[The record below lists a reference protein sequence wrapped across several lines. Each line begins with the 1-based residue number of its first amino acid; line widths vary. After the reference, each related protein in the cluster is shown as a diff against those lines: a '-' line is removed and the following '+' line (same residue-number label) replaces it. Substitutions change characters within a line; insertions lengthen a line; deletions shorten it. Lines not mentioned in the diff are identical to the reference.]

1 MKAVPF
7 SQHLFHE
14 DNPQDLKAQS
24 STSFKSEKWSFQP
37 EAQKEERNCLTRS
50 CKMQGENPFL
60 KARLA
65 YANKDSTKEVTRKS
79 GTLDEDSFGEFK
91 EEEPKTTFRLVRKR
105 TLNETVRR
113 TPDGGV

>member
-7 SQHLFHE
+7 SQHLFLNE
-14 DNPQDLKAQS
+14 NPQDLKAQS
-24 STSFKSEKWSFQP
+24 ATSFKSEKWSFEP
-37 EAQKEERNCLTRS
+37 EPQNEEKNSLTRS
-50 CKMQGENPFL
+50 CKMEGSNPFL

-79 GTLDEDSFGEFK
+79 ETLDEDSANEFTEGET
-91 EEEPKTTFRLVRKR
+91 KTTFRFVRKR

-113 TPDGGV
+113 APDDEI

>member
-7 SQHLFHE
+7 SQHLFLNE
-14 DNPQDLKAQS
+14 NPQDLKAQS
-24 STSFKSEKWSFQP
+24 ATSFKSEKWSFEP
-37 EAQKEERNCLTRS
+37 EPQNEEKNSLTRS
-50 CKMQGENPFL
+50 CKMEGSNPFL

-79 GTLDEDSFGEFK
+79 ETLDEDSANEFTEGET
-91 EEEPKTTFRLVRKR
+91 KTTFRLVRKR

-113 TPDGGV
+113 APDDEI